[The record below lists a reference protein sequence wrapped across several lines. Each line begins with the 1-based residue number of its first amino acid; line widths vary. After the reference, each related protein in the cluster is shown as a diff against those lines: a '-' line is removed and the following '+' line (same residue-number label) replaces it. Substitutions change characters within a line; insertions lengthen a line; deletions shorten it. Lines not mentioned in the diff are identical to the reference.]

1 MNNMNNEVKDEL
13 TTKLYLRIA
22 DSMKKVTRT
31 AGQISG
37 YMNVNGVDALDV
49 PWRTSYTIQTV
60 QEVKNV
66 QAKILGVWAP
76 SYKGRVQS
84 FIMQYVGQRDGVQ
97 VKYGHIQLEKYV
109 PATENKKA
117 NTTWDNVACWV
128 AAYDDNLMTFEIH
141 LKSGAIY
148 QSTQAKTGMSEDCEQ
163 IEYETTKAHKMNDDS
178 GVGIIESPELGTKKN
193 TYVNPALMERFKR
206 TGHKKLCIVVECL
219 KQGLNCVETSN
230 KSDVGLRTVEKIKAE
245 MKMLGMI

>member
-1 MNNMNNEVKDEL
+1 MNNEVKDEL
-13 TTKLYLRIA
+13 TTKLFLRIA

-37 YMNVNGVDALDV
+37 YMNVNGVDPLNV

-60 QEVKNV
+60 QEVRNV

-97 VKYGHIQLEKYV
+97 VKFGHIQLEKYI
-109 PATENKKA
+109 PATEDKKA
-117 NTTWDNVACWV
+117 NTTWENVACWV

-148 QSTQAKTGMSEDCEQ
+148 QSTQAKTGITKDAEQ
-163 IEYETTKAHKMNDDS
+163 IEYESTKARQVNDVN
-178 GVGIIESPELGTKKN
+178 GIGIIESPELGTKKH
-193 TYVNPALMERFKR
+193 THVHPELLEKFKR
-206 TGHKKLCIVVECL
+206 TGHKKLCVIIECL
-219 KQGLNCVETSN
+219 QQGMSGP
-230 KSDVGLRTVEKIKAE
+230 KTVEISGVSLSVVNKVKAE
-245 MKMLGMI
+245 LRIMGKL